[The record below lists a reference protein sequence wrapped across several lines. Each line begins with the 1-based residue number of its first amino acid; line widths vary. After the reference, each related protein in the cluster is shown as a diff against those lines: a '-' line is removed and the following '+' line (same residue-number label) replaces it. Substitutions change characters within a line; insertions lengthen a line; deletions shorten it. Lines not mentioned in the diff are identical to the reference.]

1 MRAFYD
7 NLNQVDSIFSS
18 KVILFYQITE
28 ELPRHLT
35 ALNFCVSDTDDHRT
49 FNLNEYLNEDFL
61 KFT

>member
-35 ALNFCVSDTDDHRT
+35 ALNFCISDTDD
-49 FNLNEYLNEDFL
+49 LNEYLNEDFL

>member
-28 ELPRHLT
+28 KLPRHLT
-35 ALNFCVSDTDDHRT
+35 ALNFCISDTDGHRT
-49 FNLNEYLNEDFL
+49 FNLNEDLNEYFL